1 MKAMKVTRDLADAT
15 KSIDVLFLILLLDF
29 YEGYCLYFN
38 LQN

>member
-15 KSIDVLFLILLLDF
+15 KSIDVLFLILLLF